1 MLTQSCGE
9 TGQYPFIHAVKLK
22 KNDFS
27 LSNAVVFSAIK
38 QKKPRLMTIAVT
50 YMNSVVQ
57 KKGNIISLNEN

>member
-22 KNDFS
+22 KNNFS

-38 QKKPRLMTIAVT
+38 KKQRLMTIAVT
-50 YMNSVVQ
+50 YMNSFVE